1 MPNFTEPA
9 RNHSERGLYREPPFT
24 LHRENGQS
32 PVLLVCEHASCFIPP
47 ELNRLGLSE
56 AAAREHIAWDIGALA
71 LALELSQRLDAP
83 LLAAAYSRLLIDLNR
98 PLSAPDCIP
107 ESSEIYPIPGNQPL
121 NEETRRYR
129 EQCLYHPFQQKLAQ
143 LITTRKAQGHKV
155 RLVAVHSFTPV
166 YKGNPRP
173 WPIGVLFKDAQG
185 YAEKIIQGLQQQ
197 DLNVGINQPYQITD
211 DGDMTIPVHGDDNG
225 LDAVL
230 LEVRND
236 GLRKEADITEWA
248 KRLFPLL

>member
-1 MPNFTEPA
+1 MPNFTETA
-9 RNHSERGLYREPPFT
+9 HNHSESGLYREPPFT
-24 LHRENGQS
+24 LHRENGKS

-56 AAAREHIAWDIGALA
+56 AASREHIAWDIGALA

-98 PLSAPDCIP
+98 PLDAPDLIP
-107 ESSEIYPIPGNQPL
+107 TQSEIYPIPGNQHL
-121 NEETRRYR
+121 SEEVRRCR
-129 EQCLYHPFQQKLAQ
+129 ASCLYHPFQQKLAQ
-143 LITTRKAQGHKV
+143 LIAKRKAQGHKV

-166 YKGNPRP
+166 YKGNARP
-173 WPIGVLFKDAQG
+173 WPIGVLFARAENYAQR
-185 YAEKIIQGLQQQ
+185 IIKGLQQQ

-211 DGDMTIPVHGDDNG
+211 DGDMTIPVHGDGNG

-236 GLRKEADITEWA
+236 GLRTQETIKQWA
-248 KRLFPLL
+248 QRLFPLL